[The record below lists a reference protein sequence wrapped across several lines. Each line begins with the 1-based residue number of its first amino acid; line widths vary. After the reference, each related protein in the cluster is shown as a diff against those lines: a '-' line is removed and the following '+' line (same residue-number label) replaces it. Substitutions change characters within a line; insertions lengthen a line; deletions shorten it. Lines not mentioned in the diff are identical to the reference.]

1 MAKPKKNR
9 PKPQTSTTKPAK
21 PAAPRAWYR
30 KPLGL
35 AALPAGVCILLYAN
49 TFGHGFVLDD
59 ALAVSQNAL
68 VQRGI
73 GGIGDIFAHDFFYGF
88 FQDESKA
95 ALVSGGRYRPLTL
108 AMFAVEFQ
116 LSGGSATALHVFN
129 VLWYALTTV
138 VLFFFLRRLFMQ
150 PGRKERVVPAALFT
164 ALVAAL
170 LFAVHPLHTEV
181 VANIKGRDE
190 IIALL
195 GGLLAA
201 YAALRYAD
209 GGGNKWLAGVG
220 LALFAGLLAKE
231 NAVAFIG
238 VIPLA
243 FYIFRPERT
252 RAAVVS
258 TAVGLGALVV
268 YLFVRAAVLGWSFGE
283 PSMELLNNPFLK
295 LVGNTY
301 VPFSGGER
309 LATIV
314 FTLGE
319 YLKLL
324 IMPAPL
330 THDYYPRAVEIMGW
344 GDWQVL
350 LAFFANLALL
360 GFGLW
365 AAAKRRLIGFGI
377 LLYFGTLFLVSN
389 LVFPVGTNMSE
400 RFAFMPS
407 VGYAVVVAALWSGF
421 RSKWKT
427 STSKWLVW
435 GPLAALV
442 VIYSI
447 LTVVRNPAWESN
459 YTLFTT
465 DINTSPNSAK
475 LRNAMGGV
483 LVDTYQKLP
492 ASQQPAR
499 REMLQEAVGHLNE
512 ALVIHPLYKEPLL
525 IRGNAKLLLDDYDG
539 ALADY
544 DQALQLNPDYEAA
557 TRNKRIGLQMAGKYF
572 GEKQGDVA
580 RAIGYLTRAYD
591 MDKSDPETS
600 RLLGIA
606 YAQAG
611 RVQEAIPFLEKAAE
625 ANPGVA
631 VNWQNLSAAY
641 GQAGRAEDSQR
652 AAARAAAIGN

>member
-1 MAKPKKNR
+1 MSKSKKNR
-9 PKPQTSTTKPAK
+9 FKKQPVAAKPPK
-21 PAAPRAWYR
+21 PAAPRTWFR
-30 KPLGL
+30 KPAGL
-35 AALPAGVCILLYAN
+35 AALLAGVCILLYAN

-68 VQRGI
+68 VQRGFS
-73 GGIGDIFAHDFFYGF
+73 GIGDIFAHDFFYGF

-108 AMFAVEFQ
+108 AMFAVEYQ
-116 LSGGSATALHVFN
+116 LSGGSATALHIFN

-138 VLFFFLRRLFMQ
+138 VLFFFLRRLFLQ
-150 PGRKERVVPAALFT
+150 PGRKERVVPAALLT
-164 ALVAAL
+164 AGVTAL

-201 YAALRYAD
+201 HAALRYAD
-209 GGGNKWLAGVG
+209 GGGKKWLGGVAA
-220 LALFAGLLAKE
+220 ALFAGLLAKE

-238 VIPLA
+238 VSA
-243 FYIFRPERT
+243 VSFYIFRPERT
-252 RAAVVS
+252 RAAVVT
-258 TAVGLGALVV
+258 TAVGLGALAV
-268 YLFVRAAVLGWSFGE
+268 YLFVRATVLGWSFGE
-283 PSMELLNNPFLK
+283 PSAELLNNPFLK

-309 LATIV
+309 LATITY
-314 FTLGE
+314 TLGE
-319 YLKLL
+319 YLRLL
-324 IMPAPL
+324 AVPAPL
-330 THDYYPRAVEIMGW
+330 THDYYPRAVAVMQW
-344 GDWQVL
+344 GDWRVL

-365 AAAKRRLIGFGI
+365 AAARRRLIGFGI
-377 LLYFGTLFLVSN
+377 LVYFGTLFLVSN

-407 VGYAVVVAALWSGF
+407 AGYAVVVAALWSGY
-421 RSKWKT
+421 RLKRKPG
-427 STSKWLVW
+427 TSKWLVW

-447 LTVVRNPAWESN
+447 ITVARNPAWESN

-465 DINTSPNSAK
+465 DISTSPNSAK

-492 ASQQPAR
+492 AAQQPVR
-499 REMLQEAVGHLNE
+499 REMLQEAIGHLNE

-539 ALADY
+539 ALLDY

-557 TRNKRIGLQMAGKYF
+557 TRNKRIGLQMAGKYY
-572 GEKQGDVA
+572 GEQQGDVQ
-580 RAIGYLTRAYD
+580 RAIGYLTRAYQ
-591 MDKSDPETS
+591 MDQTDPETT

-611 RVQEAIPFLEKAAE
+611 RIEEAIPYMEKAAE

-631 VNWQNLSAAY
+631 VNWQNLAAAY
-641 GQAGRAEDSQR
+641 AQAGRAEDSRR
-652 AAARAAAIGN
+652 AAARARGGKD